1 MKSEMKKICI
11 VVASRANFSRIKQV
25 AIILRDTPGVEL
37 QLVVGGSALL
47 YQYGNVAAD
56 IEKEFNI
63 CAKASFIVSGDSP
76 SDMAKSTGLAI
87 IELTTIFE
95 QLSPDIVLTIAD
107 RYETLATAVAASY
120 MNIPLAHTQGG
131 EITGSIDESVRHAIT
146 KMAHIHFPCTE
157 LSESRLIKMGEDPK
171 TIVLSG
177 CPSIDLAKQALESFD
192 PSFNILT
199 KYGGSGISLDWDQD
213 FIVVLQHP
221 VTTQYTS
228 VDQSIQETISAI
240 KDLNMQTIWLWPNV
254 DAGSDLISKR
264 LRELKTLN
272 QNRIRFFRNFK
283 PIDFLHI
290 LLKSRCIV
298 GNSSVGIRECSY
310 LGVPCVNI
318 GNRQSLRER
327 SVNVVDVKAVSIDIK
342 RAVQNQINRQ
352 HYPSTCL
359 YGDGSSSLRIADTLV
374 NCNPTIQ
381 KYFHD

>member
-1 MKSEMKKICI
+1 MKKICI
-11 VVASRANFSRIKQV
+11 IVASRANFSRIKQV
-25 AIILRDTPGVEL
+25 ALILRDSPDVLL

-47 YQYGNVAAD
+47 YQYGNVVAD
-56 IEKEFNI
+56 IEKEFEI
-63 CAKASFIVSGDSP
+63 AARASFIISGDSP
-76 SDMAKSTGLAI
+76 SEMAKSTGLAI

-146 KMAHIHFPCTE
+146 KLAHIHFPCTE
-157 LSESRLIKMGEDPK
+157 LSKSRLIRMGENPK
-171 TIVLSG
+171 TIFLSG
-177 CPSIDLAKQALESFD
+177 CPSIDLAKQAFETFQ
-192 PSFNILT
+192 PNVNILQ
-199 KYGGSGISLDWDQD
+199 KYGGSGFLLDWNQN

-221 VTTQYTS
+221 VTTQYNS
-228 VDQSIQETISAI
+228 VDQSIQETIAAI
-240 KDLNMQTIWLWPNV
+240 KELKMQTVWLWPNV

-264 LRELKTLN
+264 LRELKASNDN
-272 QNRIRFFRNFK
+272 QIRFFRNFK
-283 PIDFLHI
+283 PIDFLHV
-290 LLKSRCIV
+290 LLKCRCIV

-318 GNRQSLRER
+318 GDRQSLRER
-327 SVNVVDVKAVSIDIK
+327 SINVLDVKADCHDIK
-342 RAVQNQINRQ
+342 NAVLQQISRQ
-352 HYPSTCL
+352 HYSSSDL
-359 YGDGSSSLRIADTLV
+359 YGNGNSSRLIAQTLI